1 MYAPLIQRGQKCR
14 EKHNFRVSTVTITIV
29 TVTVQQYVPLLA
41 MAMQMILLCIC
52 ILLLAHLK
60 KSTDILQIKYQDRNL
75 YTLPVKYTH
84 EKSYYHLQSQ
94 NCLLICW
101 PRHSI
106 QAD

>member
-1 MYAPLIQRGQKCR
+1 MYAPLIQRGQKRR
-14 EKHNFRVSTVTITIV
+14 EKHNFRVSTVTIN
-29 TVTVQQYVPLLA
+29 VPLLA

>member
-1 MYAPLIQRGQKCR
+1 MYAPLIQRGQKRR
-14 EKHNFRVSTVTITIV
+14 EKHNFSVSTVTINV
-29 TVTVQQYVPLLA
+29 LLLA